1 MSQFRIASENH
12 PPRSRW
18 MRWADLVHGS
28 KSHSKEYICAIRYLG
43 SHLRGWG
50 ASMNL
55 QWLPVLANV
64 VPGVTVFL
72 MISAGSAQKEVDS
85 PSANPDTIHLP
96 SAAAS
101 VPDKPNS
108 LSSHDVPKCI
118 ERTVQESVP
127 GWRRSKTADPS

>member
-1 MSQFRIASENH
+1 
-12 PPRSRW
+12 

-50 ASMNL
+50 AGMNL

-85 PSANPDTIHLP
+85 PSGK
-96 SAAAS
+96 SG
-101 VPDKPNS
+101 
-108 LSSHDVPKCI
+108 HDSFDECRR
-118 ERTVQESVP
+118 ERS
-127 GWRRSKTADPS
+127 